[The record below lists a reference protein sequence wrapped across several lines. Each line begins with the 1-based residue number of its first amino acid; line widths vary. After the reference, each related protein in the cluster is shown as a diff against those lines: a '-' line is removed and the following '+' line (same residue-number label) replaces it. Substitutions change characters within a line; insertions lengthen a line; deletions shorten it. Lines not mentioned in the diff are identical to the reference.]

1 MITPVCIKY
10 FLFDSNLELI
20 KELVI
25 EVKADTLIEAS
36 DWKMKE

>member
-1 MITPVCIKY
+1 MITPICIKY
-10 FLFDSNLELI
+10 FLFDSNLKLI
-20 KELVI
+20 NELVI